1 MEHPPQHELP
11 EWERGT
17 PAVLCVAGPHP
28 IPVTTPVRRGPDRV
42 LLALGRRRETLE
54 RLRVDPRVA
63 LLVIGKGVAFTAH
76 SRALVIAEELEATDT
91 VVAVELT
98 VERVQDHL
106 ADERTEML
114 DGARWRWCNEH
125 DGEMEDRIVAELEG
139 L

>member
-1 MEHPPQHELP
+1 MNELP

-28 IPVTTPVRRGPDRV
+28 IPVTTPVRGGPHRV

-63 LLVIGKGVAFTAH
+63 FVVMGERVAFTAH
-76 SRALVIAEELEATDT
+76 CRAQVIAEELEATDT

-106 ADERTEML
+106 ADGRTEML
-114 DGARWRWCNEH
+114 DGARWRWCDAH
-125 DGEMEDRIVAELEG
+125 DGEVEDAIVAELKQ